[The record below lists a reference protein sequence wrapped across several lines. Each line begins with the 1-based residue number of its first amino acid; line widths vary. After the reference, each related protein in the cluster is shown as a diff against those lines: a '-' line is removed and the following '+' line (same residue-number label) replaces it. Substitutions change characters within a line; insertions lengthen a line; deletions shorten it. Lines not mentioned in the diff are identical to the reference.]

1 MADRPKTGGQM
12 PRVPSETAAATRAPL
27 TRERAVRV
35 ALDLADAGGI
45 ESLSMRKLAQELQVH
60 VMSLYYHVKSKDDIL
75 DGMLDAVYS
84 EMHVPG
90 PGVRWMTAMRERAE
104 STRAVLARHPWAISL
119 DARTSP
125 GPATLG
131 HLDATIGVLRA
142 AGFSMPLVGHAM
154 SLLDSYVQGFAMQ
167 EATLPLDASG
177 DIGAVTEDIMAQQE
191 MTSNAFPNLAEMA
204 VTLILQPGYAYGNE
218 FGFGLE
224 LILDGIER
232 VHRQEVE
239 SADPEA
245 TTHVAP

>member
-1 MADRPKTGGQM
+1 MPGG
-12 PRVPSETAAATRAPL
+12 PSETAAATREPV

-35 ALDLADAGGI
+35 ALELADAGGI
-45 ESLSMRKLAQELQVH
+45 ESVSMRKLAAELSITP
-60 VMSLYYHVKSKDDIL
+60 MSLYYHVKSKDDIL

-90 PGVRWMTAMRERAE
+90 PGVEWMTAMRERAD
-104 STRAVLARHPWAISL
+104 STRAVLGRHPWAISL
-119 DARTSP
+119 DSRTSP

-154 SLLDSYVQGFAMQ
+154 SLLDAYVQGFAMQ

-191 MTSNAFPNLAEMA
+191 MMSNAFPNLAEMA
-204 VTLILQPGYAYGNE
+204 ETLILQPGYAYGNE
-218 FGFGLE
+218 FEFGLE
-224 LILDGIER
+224 LILDGIVK
-232 VHRQEVE
+232 VHRREVAA
-239 SADPEA
+239 AD
-245 TTHVAP
+245 T

>member
-1 MADRPKTGGQM
+1 M
-12 PRVPSETAAATRAPL
+12 PSGPRDAATAAATREPV

-35 ALDLADAGGI
+35 AVELADAGGI
-45 ESLSMRKLAQELQVH
+45 ESVSMRKLAAELSITP
-60 VMSLYYHVKSKDDIL
+60 MSLYYHVPGKEDIL
-75 DGMLDAVYS
+75 DGMLDVVYS
-84 EMHVPG
+84 EMHVPR
-90 PGVRWMTAMRERAE
+90 PGVGWRTAMLQRAE

-177 DIGAVTEDIMAQQE
+177 DIGAVTEDIMAQQQ
-191 MTSNAFPNLAEMA
+191 MMSNAFPNLAEMA

-218 FGFGLE
+218 FEFGLE
-224 LILDGIER
+224 LILDGIEK
-232 VHRQEVE
+232 VHRQQVE
-239 SADPEA
+239 AADA
-245 TTHVAP
+245 